1 MAGLARSVL
10 EVQGKL
16 ALPVHSGVRRGLC
29 HTESWRFKA
38 DARGLSH
45 ACPATAVQGIP
56 PPPAD
61 QSAVQGRPAS
71 NMQPI
76 SQGTPI
82 MLLACDLN
90 AQAVVQGGC
99 ELRPGAGPLGG

>member
-1 MAGLARSVL
+1 M
-10 EVQGKL
+10 VQCKL
-16 ALPVHSGVRRGLC
+16 ALQVHSGVRRGLC
-29 HTESWRFKA
+29 HTDLWRFKA

-45 ACPATAVQGIP
+45 ASPATAVQIIP
-56 PPPAD
+56 NPPAD
-61 QSAVQGRPAS
+61 QSAVQGRPAN

-76 SQGTPI
+76 SQSTHL

-90 AQAVVQGGC
+90 AQPLVQGGC